1 MRNKIF
7 CYGCRKHKMF
17 FETQAKADNFIR
29 YNSENILEEKGKAP
43 VRSYYCEMCGGYHVT
58 SNPSEEVGERLNQRD
73 HLRIERLTNYKREIE
88 EVKVISSLLS
98 QRLVNIR
105 AHLFFGEVLE
115 AEDLLDICKLDIEE
129 LSSHQFR
136 GGGKLTT
143 LKERVE
149 KMFNLLASVKELLI
163 LPEEKKMAMISTITT
178 DKDQQTLKVILSNI
192 LIIQKIDFLLAEN
205 KTLLEEKNTEGVAER
220 IDQCRSMLVTIKRA
234 GKKEMTRKYN
244 ALLQEQESLL
254 SKVKAGHKI
263 HKKKVS
269 SVHTEQDKPNIQTQC
284 FEKQEYKTTI
294 LSLIERIENIRKA
307 LENEDYDTCETLLEI
322 SYYMLDELNIEDDN
336 TELIKQH
343 LDKLTIY
350 LKGKENSFR

>member
-88 EVKVISSLLS
+88 EVKVISNLLS
-98 QRLVNIR
+98 KRLVNIR
-105 AHLFFGEVLE
+105 AHLFFGEIQE

-136 GGGKLTT
+136 GSGKLTI
-143 LKERVE
+143 LKGRVE

-163 LPEEKKMAMISTITT
+163 LPEEKKIAMLSTITT

-192 LIIQKIDFLLAEN
+192 MIIQKIDFLLAEN

-350 LKGKENSFR
+350 LKGKDNSFR